1 MMHWFM
7 KVPQQP
13 PPPTSKNCKAYCV
26 WCIKTKA
33 QNVSEDYNNCKSAGR
48 SAGCKIKP
56 IQMIKIKT
64 IFHINK
70 TMSTNKTTFF

>member
-1 MMHWFM
+1 MYDVL
-7 KVPQQP
+7 K
-13 PPPTSKNCKAYCV
+13 SKLKMSL
-26 WCIKTKA
+26 KTTKTVRVQGDLRA
-33 QNVSEDYNNCKSAGR
+33 EIFIPHFTNG
-48 SAGCKIKP
+48 KIKH